1 MVPFDSYLEVNN
13 VNHLNLIKTS
23 LFFLSHWSKKMQA
36 DLSKKLEKF
45 IFSPNERIS
54 KMNKIY
60 IVTNGKVDIY
70 TERKFG

>member
-1 MVPFDSYLEVNN
+1 
-13 VNHLNLIKTS
+13 
-23 LFFLSHWSKKMQA
+23 MQA